1 MHGFVVL
8 QPCAGGASSRL
19 LQSPYH
25 AARIAHGKHAGRDV
39 LRHHAPCT
47 DDGSFANRHPG
58 QYDHVGGYPHIV
70 ADADGEGTHDA
81 RVALS
86 GIEGVDDGA
95 QAGVGADEDVI
106 ADAHFRF
113 VQDGQVEVA
122 HKVVAYVDVRAEVAV
137 EGAMD
142 NG

>member
-8 QPCAGGASSRL
+8 QPCGGGASSRL

-58 QYDHVGGYPHIV
+58 QYDHVGGYPHI
-70 ADADGEGTHDA
+70 DPMLEGPQA
-81 RVALS
+81 RTMVHRLVL
-86 GIEGVDDGA
+86 GPM
-95 QAGVGADEDVI
+95 
-106 ADAHFRF
+106 
-113 VQDGQVEVA
+113 
-122 HKVVAYVDVRAEVAV
+122 KT
-137 EGAMD
+137 
-142 NG
+142 